1 MKPRR
6 AYPASGI
13 VIAEEGDTAD
23 RICFRYLGRTGAVTE
38 QLLSL
43 NPGLAALG
51 PLIPHGARVKLP
63 AQNDLSPVQ
72 NETVKLW
79 D

>member
-6 AYPASGI
+6 AYPESGFA
-13 VIAEEGDTAD
+13 VAEEGDTAD
-23 RICFRYLGRTGAVTE
+23 RICFRYFGRTGAVTE

-43 NPGLAALG
+43 NPRLAALG
-51 PLIPHGARVKLP
+51 SLIPHGVRVKLP
-63 AQNDLSPVQ
+63 APDDLSPAQ
-72 NETVKLW
+72 TETVKLW